1 MLPYKEGTLFAV
13 PLRRG
18 GYAVGVVARTSTQGK
33 ILLAYLFGPAR
44 QSVPPADDV
53 KNLRPQDALRV
64 ARVGDLS
71 LLDKTWPV
79 IGQLPA
85 WKREEWPMP
94 PFVRRDDIAK
104 KAWRVQY
111 ADNDANRVAT
121 EEPMNYP
128 NVSEFERDAV
138 LGAGA
143 AEIVMTKML
152 AEAVP

>member
-1 MLPYKEGTLFAV
+1 
-13 PLRRG
+13 
-18 GYAVGVVARTSTQGK
+18 
-33 ILLAYLFGPAR
+33 
-44 QSVPPADDV
+44 
-53 KNLRPQDALRV
+53 
-64 ARVGDLS
+64 
-71 LLDKTWPV
+71 
-79 IGQLPA
+79 
-85 WKREEWPMP
+85 MP

>member
-18 GYAVGVVARTSTQGK
+18 GYGVGVVARTSPQRK
-33 ILLAYLFGPAR
+33 ILLAYLFGPAWKT
-44 QSVPPADDV
+44 VPPVDEV
-53 KNLRPQDALRV
+53 KNLCPQDALRV

-71 LLDKTWPV
+71 LIDKTWPI
-79 IGQLPA
+79 IGQVQS
-85 WKREEWPMP
+85 WRREEWPMP
-94 PFVRRDDIAK
+94 PFVRREDITK

-111 ADNDANRVAT
+111 ADNDANRVVA

-152 AEAVP
+152 AEAAS